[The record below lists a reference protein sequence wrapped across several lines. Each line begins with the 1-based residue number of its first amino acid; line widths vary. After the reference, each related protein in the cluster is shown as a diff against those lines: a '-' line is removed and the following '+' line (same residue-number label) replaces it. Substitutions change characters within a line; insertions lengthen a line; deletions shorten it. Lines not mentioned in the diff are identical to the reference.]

1 MIFAFIW
8 WALLLYNKN
17 KTAFDLQSQLLEL
30 RENNSA
36 VKESAQLSLDNKY
49 QRQVWMI
56 YGEATVFI
64 LSLVLGIWFINRA
77 YIREVKTIQ
86 QASNFLLAIT
96 HELKSPLASIKLVLD
111 TFVKHRLPDDKIK
124 QLTSS
129 GLEEAERL
137 NTMVNNLLLSARLSS
152 VYTPYLEELNVIDFF
167 NYIISQNE
175 KRNPN
180 TPIVLDSSGI
190 TNPYIQVDKNGLE
203 TVLNNLL
210 DNAIKYAPHRPI
222 NIKAYHQHHLF
233 CFEVTDEGI
242 GIAREEFDRIFERF
256 YRIGSEETRKSKGS
270 GLGLFIVKKVTEAH
284 EGKISVTSNPGQG
297 TTFKICLPSHNNQ
310 VVK

>member
-8 WALLLYNKN
+8 WAFLLYNKN
-17 KTAFDLQSQLLEL
+17 KTVFDLQFQLLEL
-30 RENNSA
+30 QENDL
-36 VKESAQLSLDNKY
+36 VFKESAKETLQNKY

-56 YGEATVFI
+56 YGEAGVFI
-64 LSLVLGIWFINRA
+64 LSLVLGLWFIHRA

-96 HELKSPLASIKLVLD
+96 HELKSPLASIKLILD
-111 TFVKHRLPDDKIK
+111 TFAKHRLPADKVQ

-129 GLEEAERL
+129 GLEETERL
-137 NTMVNNLLLSARLSS
+137 NTMVNNLLLSAKLSS
-152 VYTPYLEELNVIDFF
+152 VYTPYLEELNIIDFF
-167 NYIISQNE
+167 NSIIKQNE
-175 KRNPN
+175 KRSPYTPITFDYSAFINPN
-180 TPIVLDSSGI
+180 ILA
-190 TNPYIQVDKNGLE
+190 DKNGLE

-210 DNAIKYAPHRPI
+210 DNAMKYAPLKAI
-222 NIKAYHQHHLF
+222 KVKAYNQHHLF

-242 GIAREEFDRIFERF
+242 GIPREEFERIFERF

-284 EGKISVTSNPGQG
+284 NGKITVTSALGQG
-297 TTFKICLPSHNNQ
+297 TTFKICLPSHFNQ